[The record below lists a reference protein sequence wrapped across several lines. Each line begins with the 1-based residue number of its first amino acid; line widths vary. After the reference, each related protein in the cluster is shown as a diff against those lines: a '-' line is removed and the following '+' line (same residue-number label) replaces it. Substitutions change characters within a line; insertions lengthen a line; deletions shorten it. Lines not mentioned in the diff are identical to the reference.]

1 MANKEGEN
9 KLELKPIG
17 VIHSPFKR
25 REEVPLWEERFKITS
40 RIEVYKE
47 YEEGLAD
54 VEGFSHLII
63 LYWMHRAD
71 SFSMKVIPR
80 RDTQLRGLFATRAPN
95 RPNPLAL
102 TLVKLIARQGN
113 ILQVKGLDALDG
125 SPLLDIKPY
134 IPDRYQAEEISL
146 GWLSGKINNK

>member
-1 MANKEGEN
+1 MANEEGKY
-9 KLELKPIG
+9 KLELKSIG
-17 VIHSPFKR
+17 VIHSPFEEQ
-25 REEVPLWEERFKITS
+25 EEVPLWEERSEIIS
-40 RIEVYKE
+40 RIEVYKD

-63 LYWMHRAD
+63 LYWMHRVD

-95 RPNPLAL
+95 RPNPIAL
-102 TLVKLIARQGN
+102 TLVKLIAHQGN

-134 IPDRYQAEEISL
+134 VPDRYQREEISL
-146 GWLSGKINNK
+146 GWLSGKVNNK